1 MIGWIEKGTVGSE
14 LCLEADLRSSK
25 KEERTIRFIVDGIV
39 QNCVIVGVGKEVRFG
54 VCIILFVSVVYNLLL
69 LID

>member
-1 MIGWIEKGTVGSE
+1 MSVEVDVRSE
-14 LCLEADLRSSK
+14 A